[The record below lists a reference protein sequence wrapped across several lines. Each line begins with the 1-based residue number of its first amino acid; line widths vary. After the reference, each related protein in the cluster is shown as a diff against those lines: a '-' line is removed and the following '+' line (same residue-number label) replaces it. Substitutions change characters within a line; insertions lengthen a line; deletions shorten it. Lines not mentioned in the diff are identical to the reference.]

1 MHRLE
6 KYPLRALRTMGYL
19 PKHKK
24 RLKLLSYVNPDP
36 SSDSAKKY
44 LETGGKKGWIGPG
57 FKTEKRLFA
66 KMKRQQKKEDLR
78 VKGWIPLVVD
88 GIKYYNALAKRLVA
102 TLTNTCG
109 CASAA
114 PPRTTARPSATC
126 KPPRA
131 PPPRD
136 DAFRENA
143 AAWQRTPTQRYP
155 AAARLECESPHVDT
169 MHGQTNCRCQH
180 ASR

>member
-114 PPRTTARPSATC
+114 PPRTTARPFATC

-131 PPPRD
+131 PSPR
-136 DAFRENA
+136 ANHRAPLRHMQTTARPSATRRRVSRECCCVA
-143 AAWQRTPTQRYP
+143 AHSHAAQPRGHTP
-155 AAARLECESPHVDT
+155 
-169 MHGQTNCRCQH
+169 GI
-180 ASR
+180 